1 MTSFSIYGHDM
12 QNVSVNAGIVAVS
25 GQSIDPDQ
33 TSFLIQHNNITI
45 AFNTQANSNIGDGD
59 LLINSWVLDFL
70 NLQPTDTITAEPVV
84 LSPVSSCM
92 VNLTF
97 VAYQS
102 QVNWDELPHTG
113 PLRIPYMW
121 SKTWP
126 ESYKQSVLERNV
138 SILLQGAVLHQGSL
152 IGMKVLDSL
161 MVR

>member
-1 MTSFSIYGHDM
+1 M
-12 QNVSVNAGIVAVS
+12 QSVSVNTGFVAAS
-25 GQSIDPDQ
+25 GHSIDPDQ

-45 AFNTQANSNIGDGD
+45 AFNTQANPNIGDGD
-59 LLINSWVLDFL
+59 LLINSWVIDFL
-70 NLQPTDTITAEPVV
+70 NLQPTDTITAEPIVLGQVSGCVV
-84 LSPVSSCM
+84 E
-92 VNLTF
+92 LTF

-121 SKTWP
+121 SKNWP
-126 ESYKQSVLERNV
+126 ESYKQSVLERNA